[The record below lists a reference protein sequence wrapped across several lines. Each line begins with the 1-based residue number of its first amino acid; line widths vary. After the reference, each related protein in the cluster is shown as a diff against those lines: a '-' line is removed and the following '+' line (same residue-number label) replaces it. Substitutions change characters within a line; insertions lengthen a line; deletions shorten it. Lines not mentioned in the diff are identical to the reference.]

1 MVKNPPASAGDTGD
15 VGLIP
20 GSGRSPGRGN
30 GNPFQ
35 YLSLGN
41 SRHSGAWQAIVHGVT
56 KSQPCRACTHS
67 NTVISTRIKVIT
79 EKRINAEIS
88 ETTFANL
95 QIRKDLYL
103 DRCPVLSRITFPL
116 RLHIRLGVHCQ
127 PGQLSLS
134 QFPLFNRW
142 FAQRRTILINAK
154 GYDKKQLEGKSHT
167 FKVTEMLISIS
178 FLLL

>member
-1 MVKNPPASAGDTGD
+1 MVKNPPAKVGNRGDW
-15 VGLIP
+15 GLIP

-35 YLSLGN
+35 YLFLGN
-41 SRHSGAWQAIVHGVT
+41 SRHRGAWRAIVHGVT
-56 KSQPCRACTHS
+56 KSQTRRACTHS

-88 ETTFANL
+88 EITFANL

-116 RLHIRLGVHCQ
+116 RLHTRFGVHCQ
-127 PGQLSLS
+127 AGQLSL
-134 QFPLFNRW
+134 FPLLNRW
-142 FAQRRTILINAK
+142 FAQRKIILINAK
-154 GYDKKQLEGKSHT
+154 GYDKKQLEGKSQGDRNAGQY
-167 FKVTEMLISIS
+167 
-178 FLLL
+178 